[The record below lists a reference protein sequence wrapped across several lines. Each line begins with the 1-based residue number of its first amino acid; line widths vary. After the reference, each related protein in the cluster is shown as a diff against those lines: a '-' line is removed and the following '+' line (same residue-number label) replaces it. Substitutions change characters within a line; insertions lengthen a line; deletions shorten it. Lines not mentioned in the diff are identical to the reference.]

1 MTFVLVLLFSLP
13 LAVSSQEE
21 TIELLFRQNDP
32 PDQVGGLFA
41 AIDAWNAAH
50 PNVQVRYET
59 VPWADAQNQYVRE
72 VQSGGGPDIAQMA
85 FVWTRDLAEN
95 GLVTNLD
102 QLIESTPPG
111 AGIDD
116 FLGTEL
122 AELDGSLY
130 GIPWTVDT
138 FVMPYRP
145 DHFEAAGIEAF
156 PDTWD
161 EFFAAA
167 QSLTQD
173 TDGDGRTDQY
183 GFCFP
188 AGTGATSG
196 LWFLINYYL
205 WSHGKFFVEQTEDGS
220 SWQVGV
226 TAEDVDQAMQYYNQF
241 FTEGVTPESL
251 IAITSWGDPELVGG
265 LTRGD
270 CSISFFP
277 PATFRAAK
285 AQAPDVTLATGPI
298 PRGPETRI
306 SHLGGRTLVINPNS
320 QHPEEAWEFL
330 TYLASAE
337 TFETYAEFPAQESL
351 LAELEFAEGEE
362 GYVEQLPHAIT
373 FYPYISS
380 PLTVTFMADAATREF
395 GAVFSGQK
403 TTTQAAADLVAAID
417 EELQRVLAE

>member
-1 MTFVLVLLFSLP
+1 MIFVFGLLLP

-32 PDQVGGLFA
+32 PDQVEGLFR
-41 AIDAWNAAH
+41 AIDEWNATH
-50 PNVQVRYET
+50 PNIQVRYET

-72 VQSGGGPDIAQMA
+72 VQAGGGPDVAQMA

-102 QLIESTPPG
+102 PFIESAPPG

-138 FVMPYRP
+138 FVMPFRP

-167 QSLTQD
+167 QTLTQD

-205 WSHGKFFVEQTEDGS
+205 WSHGKFFVQQTEDGS
-220 SWQVGV
+220 SWEVGV
-226 TAEDVDQAMQYYNQF
+226 TADDVNQAMQYYNRF
-241 FTEGVTPESL
+241 FTEGVT
-251 IAITSWGDPELVGG
+251 
-265 LTRGD
+265 RN
-270 CSISFFP
+270 
-277 PATFRAAK
+277 R
-285 AQAPDVTLATGPI
+285 
-298 PRGPETRI
+298 
-306 SHLGGRTLVINPNS
+306 
-320 QHPEEAWEFL
+320 
-330 TYLASAE
+330 
-337 TFETYAEFPAQESL
+337 
-351 LAELEFAEGEE
+351 
-362 GYVEQLPHAIT
+362 
-373 FYPYISS
+373 SS
-380 PLTVTFMADAATREF
+380 PLPHGVIQNWSA
-395 GAVFSGQK
+395 G
-403 TTTQAAADLVAAID
+403 
-417 EELQRVLAE
+417 